1 MVYVH
6 RIFRKTVLALAAVLG
21 LAGCGSVVPGIPVA
35 GEVDVRELDVGSY
48 STDPLNY
55 RALSLSKTE
64 FGAELA
70 ITRLS
75 GFVATGTEI
84 DPRLRNELA
93 GKAIRTSRDVDDRLA
108 PIVERNGMMFGFG
121 VGAAAES
128 ATTWVR
134 LTVLQFPEPAA
145 ARTAAIEVEA
155 AGFSAA
161 PKANAPVTL
170 DWYPDAKAHWRQDI
184 PSLDAALARG
194 NYLIIANI
202 ARPEPNL
209 AALQDLGKKAI
220 AAQLPLLDQ
229 LPSLS
234 VPQMRAL
241 DHDPQDMLRRTL
253 HPKADFTP
261 SFDREA
267 VFNARGFRHVA
278 PAPELWRRLL
288 EVGGIDAVAR
298 VSEGGLVVR
307 ARDPKAATVVLN
319 DLRTAAGQTT
329 AAPAGVPDA
338 FCVENQSATPRFSC
352 TVRSGRYVAQVG
364 SAQLQDAH
372 QRAAAQFAI
381 LVNSGW
387 M

>member
-6 RIFRKTVLALAAVLG
+6 RIFRKTALALVAALG
-21 LAGCGSVVPGIPVA
+21 LAGCGSVVPGVPIA
-35 GEVDVRELDVGSY
+35 GEVDVRGLDVGSY

-70 ITRLS
+70 ITRLA
-75 GFVATGTEI
+75 GFVAAGTEI

-121 VGAAAES
+121 AGAAAES

-155 AGFSAA
+155 AGFGAA

-194 NYLIIANI
+194 NYLIIVNVAQP
-202 ARPEPNL
+202 RPNL
-209 AALQDLGKKAI
+209 AALQDLGKKTI

-234 VPQMRAL
+234 VPEMRAL

-278 PAPELWRRLL
+278 PELWRRLL

-298 VSEGGLVVR
+298 VSEVGLVAR
-307 ARDPKAATVVLN
+307 ARDPKAATLVLN
-319 DLRTAAGQTT
+319 DLRTSAGPTT

-338 FCVENQSATPRFSC
+338 FCVENTAAAARFTC
-352 TVRSGRYVAQVG
+352 TVRAGRYVAQVG